1 MKKAVLAIAIVAV
14 AAFTT
19 LTVSSKS
26 TTDKQVE
33 IVKVNKADFVKK
45 SFTAPKSDLSSI
57 D

>member
-1 MKKAVLAIAIVAV
+1 MKKAVVAIAIVAV
-14 AAFTT
+14 AALTT

-26 TTDKQVE
+26 TAVKEVE
-33 IVKVNKADFVKK
+33 LAKVNKGDFVKK

>member
-1 MKKAVLAIAIVAV
+1 MKKAIIAIAIIAV
-14 AAFTT
+14 AALTT

-26 TTDKQVE
+26 TSVKPVE
-33 IVKVNKADFVKK
+33 LTKVNSSDLVKK